1 MVHSIGNVHEQEL
14 LQRANGSAHTLKLS
28 NPKNMHSMNREKKEK
43 HAANQRKCSINP
55 PILVTYHARDVSDIY
70 IINIIYTT
78 VIAQRHPLCFFNE
91 GITKAISETGIAKNS
106 LIAPL
111 DQRFA

>member
-14 LQRANGSAHTLKLS
+14 LQRAIGFAHTLKLS

-43 HAANQRKCSINP
+43 HAANPKKCSINP

-70 IINIIYTT
+70 IYMLNLHNSYRTEAPFAFFFMIPRPSLKLASPKT
-78 VIAQRHPLCFFNE
+78 V
-91 GITKAISETGIAKNS
+91 
-106 LIAPL
+106 
-111 DQRFA
+111 